1 MEVLCFTSSPGVP
14 LSRSK
19 PHHSPFPPMIRT
31 LTLNK
36 HHKTRPSNVV
46 TATLTNPALQNSHK
60 SLRLAPLIDTTRP
73 ETSDHM
79 PPQLMKVSAE
89 SLVYESGFLGVAL
102 EKLTAAA
109 GDGGDGFQHAIGYL
123 PRILSSKVYD
133 VAIETPMEYA
143 SKLSERLG
151 VHIWLKREDLQPGV
165 FSFKLRG
172 AYNMMA
178 KLSREQLDRGVICSS
193 AGNHAQG
200 VALSAQ
206 KLGCDAVV
214 AMPVTT
220 SEIKLK
226 TVERLGA
233 KAVLVGDCYADAQ
246 QYAKQRAKEEG
257 RTFVPGF
264 DHPDVIAGQ
273 GTVGMEIVRQMPTP
287 LHAIFV
293 PVGGGGL
300 IAGIAAYVKTVCPE
314 VKIIGVE
321 PYDANSMALSLFH
334 GQRIMLD
341 NIGRFAD
348 GVAMEVV
355 GEETFKLCRELMDG
369 VVLVNQDAICASIK
383 DMFEEKRS
391 ILEPAGALAF
401 AGAEAYCN
409 YYGLKGENVVA
420 ITSGANMTFDR
431 LSLVSQH
438 ADVGRRQECVPASYV
453 PEKWGKFKQ
462 FCEPASDGSSIENE
476 ILCRFVI
483 PERPGAL
490 MKLLDAFGG
499 RWNIS
504 MLNYQRQV
512 VLNIPLAHWLL
523 NYVKA
528 HFYFNNFLQN
538 DLFSLDCCF
547 SLKFT
552 SKKSIKGILC
562 LTSLQGQNGGD
573 VLVGLKVLS
582 SEMDEFKALANSLGS
597 DYAFEISN
605 ETLPLLL
612 HQ

>member
-36 HHKTRPSNVV
+36 YHKTRPSSVV
-46 TATLTNPALQNSHK
+46 TTTLTNPALQNSHK

-133 VAIETPMEYA
+133 IAIETPMEYA

-220 SEIKLK
+220 YEIKLK

-300 IAGIAAYVKTVCPE
+300 IAGIAAYVKTVALRY

-391 ILEPAGALAF
+391 ILEPAGALALP
-401 AGAEAYCN
+401 GAEAYCN

-438 ADVGRRQECVPASYV
+438 ADVGRRQVSVPASYV

-504 MLNYQRQV
+504 MLNYQRQ
-512 VLNIPLAHWLL
+512 
-523 NYVKA
+523 
-528 HFYFNNFLQN
+528 
-538 DLFSLDCCF
+538 
-547 SLKFT
+547 
-552 SKKSIKGILC
+552 
-562 LTSLQGQNGGD
+562 GQNGGD

>member
-314 VKIIGVE
+314 QCIW
-321 PYDANSMALSLFH
+321 ASTSMECLRNLESENITYFSE
-334 GQRIMLD
+334 IMLD

-462 FCEPASDGSSIENE
+462 FCEP

-504 MLNYQRQV
+504 MLNYQRQ
-512 VLNIPLAHWLL
+512 
-523 NYVKA
+523 
-528 HFYFNNFLQN
+528 
-538 DLFSLDCCF
+538 
-547 SLKFT
+547 
-552 SKKSIKGILC
+552 
-562 LTSLQGQNGGD
+562 GQNGGD
-573 VLVGLKVLS
+573 VLV
-582 SEMDEFKALANSLGS
+582 ALANSLGS